1 MESLGRRSPKRHGR
15 AGAGRLRWRVAGL
28 GAWALGTAL
37 LLGCRAGSE
46 PAQGPVDTLILAGYS
61 APREALEQAVI
72 PAFAAR
78 WRAETGHV
86 LRVRS
91 SYLSSGAQA
100 RAVLQGFEADVAVLA
115 LETDMQKLA
124 DGHLLS
130 PTWREETGR
139 QGFVAHTPV
148 VLAVRTGNPQRL
160 TTFADL
166 ARPGLEVLTPNPRT
180 SGAAAWNLLGIYGS
194 AALRGGAA
202 AGDSLLQSV
211 LGNVIAMD
219 KGARESIVNFER
231 GIGDVAI
238 TYEQEVIGA
247 RRVGRRYDEVIPRP
261 TIMADIPAAV
271 VKRYA
276 EAHRQLAAAT
286 AFIAFLQ
293 APEGQRLMANF
304 GFRPGPGVSLSP
316 EMAQE
321 YPALNPGD
329 TFSVGDLGG
338 WKTVQRDLVGS
349 KGRLSRMVEEQGAY
363 RPHAA
368 RVGKPPRV
376 RGHRKAHDGRE
387 ERPV

>member
-1 MESLGRRSPKRHGR
+1 MESVGRRSPARD
-15 AGAGRLRWRVAGL
+15 GAGRLRRRAVRIGVCSLLGL
-28 GAWALGTAL
+28 G
-37 LLGCRAGSE
+37 LLGCRASAE
-46 PAQGPVDTLILAGYS
+46 LVAGPVDTLVLAGYS

-78 WRAETGHV
+78 WRAETGRG

-100 RAVLQGFEADVAVLA
+100 RAVLQGFEADVAILA

-130 PTWREETGR
+130 PTWRDETGA

-148 VLAVRTGNPQRL
+148 VLAVRSGNPQRL

-202 AGDSLLQSV
+202 AGDSLLQAV

-231 GIGDVAI
+231 GIGDVAV

-247 RRVGRRYDEVIPRP
+247 RRVGRRYDAVIPQP
-261 TIMADIPAAV
+261 TIVADIPAAV

-286 AFIAFLQ
+286 AFVAFLQ
-293 APEGQRLMANF
+293 SPEGQRLMADF

-316 EMAQE
+316 EMAAQ
-321 YPALNPGD
+321 YPPLGPAD

-363 RPHAA
+363 RPHASRLGSPSA
-368 RVGKPPRV
+368 RP
-376 RGHRKAHDGRE
+376 HGRRRLHGTRE
-387 ERPV
+387 GRPA